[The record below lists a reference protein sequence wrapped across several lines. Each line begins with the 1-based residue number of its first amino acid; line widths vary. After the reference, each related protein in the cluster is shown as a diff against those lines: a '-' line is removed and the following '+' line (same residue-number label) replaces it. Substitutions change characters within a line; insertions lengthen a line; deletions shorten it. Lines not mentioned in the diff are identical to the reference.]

1 MATKRSKKK
10 KKINIKK
17 ILVNLNM
24 DIWKFFQIQMK
35 IFSFLNDSLGENKQ
49 HNDTL
54 DYFNYG
60 LDGEKYWITLYQF
73 NIRDI

>member
-1 MATKRSKKK
+1 
-10 KKINIKK
+10 
-17 ILVNLNM
+17 M